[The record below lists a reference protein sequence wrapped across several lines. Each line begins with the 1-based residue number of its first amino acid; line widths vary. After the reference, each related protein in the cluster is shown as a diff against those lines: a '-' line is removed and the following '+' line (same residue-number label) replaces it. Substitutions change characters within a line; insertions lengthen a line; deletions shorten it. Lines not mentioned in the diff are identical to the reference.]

1 MQNASK
7 LTENQALLTPCYV
20 LGEMKEELILAKET
34 VEVNSFTI
42 NRNSYPL
49 YTSFTIIQVIYKG
62 LTYFITNYQGPLTFT
77 QGTPTRTY
85 VVGVVS
91 WGAGCAA
98 AGYPGVYARVTHVSD
113 WINEQ
118 MAITC

>member
-1 MQNASK
+1 M
-7 LTENQALLTPCYV
+7 
-20 LGEMKEELILAKET
+20 
-34 VEVNSFTI
+34 EVNSFTI
-42 NRNSYPL
+42 NRNSSPL
-49 YTSFTIIQVIYKG
+49 YSNTIIQVIYKG
-62 LTYFITNYQGPLTFT
+62 LTYFISNIQGPLTFT
-77 QGTPTRTY
+77 QGTPARTY